1 MKAIASIFVL
11 GCALVVA
18 STVFAA
24 EPSSQRLTRA
34 DCDKAGMGW
43 DEGANVC
50 VSNAQ
55 GSKAAGSKAQT
66 APKAKAA
73 SKEEN
78 APKPKAALKAAAPP
92 GEKHVYKKK
101 NQHAASKKK
110 PRKAPSVLGRLTTNT
125 RNSISRSTAA
135 PSGGYFATQTDHQER
150 PKSLWVRDRLSEA
163 RGLKQRSQQ

>member
-11 GCALVVA
+11 GCALVVV

-24 EPSSQRLTRA
+24 EPSSQPLTRA
-34 DCDKAGMGW
+34 ACDKAGMGW

-50 VSNAQ
+50 VSNAK

-73 SKEEN
+73 SKEQN
-78 APKPKAALKAAAPP
+78 APKPKALKAAAPP

-110 PRKAPSVLGRLTTNT
+110 TH
-125 RNSISRSTAA
+125 AA
-135 PSGGYFATQTDHQER
+135 SKKKTHAV
-150 PKSLWVRDRLSEA
+150 S
-163 RGLKQRSQQ
+163 

>member
-24 EPSSQRLTRA
+24 EPSSQPLTRA

-78 APKPKAALKAAAPP
+78 APKPKVALKAAAPP

-101 NQHAASKKK
+101 NLHAASKKK
-110 PRKAPSVLGRLTTNT
+110 THASKKKTHAASKTKKSSFRARQAHYKHPQQYQPVDRRPFRWLF
-125 RNSISRSTAA
+125 RNPNR
-135 PSGGYFATQTDHQER
+135 PSGA
-150 PKSLWVRDRLSEA
+150 S
-163 RGLKQRSQQ
+163 